1 MPLEAL
7 LRRMVDTHA
16 SDLHLKSGSPPGY
29 RVNGDIVPH
38 ADHPI
43 LTKHET
49 RAFVEEVLNPEQL
62 KAFDESGDYDL
73 SKAIP
78 GLARFRVNCN
88 RQRAACGLV
97 IRIIP
102 EQVPQL
108 EQLATPPIFK
118 KLCEL
123 PRGLVLV
130 TGPTGSGKS
139 TTLAAMIDHINRTEA
154 GHILTM
160 EDPIEFVHVDRKS
173 FVNQREV
180 GLDTANFS
188 EALRRALRQDPDVI
202 LVGEM
207 RDLET
212 ISLAITAAE
221 TGHLVF
227 GTLHT
232 TSAIQTVDRIIDVF
246 PHEAQQQVRMQ
257 LSMALAGVISQTL
270 VPKVSGGRVAIHE
283 ILIGTDGVRACIR
296 EGKTHMLLNMLQT
309 GTKDGMQTLEQ
320 GMAEGV
326 KKGLITFDAGIMRV
340 NNPNFFRTLL
350 TGHEAAEGAGK
361 GGNAA
366 HAAAGSA
373 HGAPAHSA
381 PHAAPPHA
389 APPHAVPPHAVPPH
403 AAPPHAV
410 PQQPPPAVP
419 GAAPASPPPPRA
431 PARSFPQPPVPTL
444 APPRPATSLP
454 TPGPLPHATPGRIG
468 PAGPAPLGPVP
479 GNTRVDDFEE
489 FRRSLTQPRAK

>member
-118 KLCEL
+118 KLCRIAARPSLGDRADRLGEVDDARRDDRSHQSHRGGAHPNNGGPDRVRARRSQVFRESARGRARHGEL
-123 PRGLVLV
+123 LRGAAPR
-130 TGPTGSGKS
+130 
-139 TTLAAMIDHINRTEA
+139 AAP
-154 GHILTM
+154 G
-160 EDPIEFVHVDRKS
+160 
-173 FVNQREV
+173 
-180 GLDTANFS
+180 
-188 EALRRALRQDPDVI
+188 PDVI

-270 VPKVSGGRVAIHE
+270 VPKVSGARR
-283 ILIGTDGVRACIR
+283 DPRDPDRNRRRAR
-296 EGKTHMLLNMLQT
+296 LHPRGKTHMLLNMLQT

-340 NNPNFFRTLL
+340 NNPNFSGRCSRAR
-350 TGHEAAEGAGK
+350 GRRGAGK
-361 GGNAA
+361 GGNGA
-366 HAAAGSA
+366 HAPAASA

-389 APPHAVPPHAVPPH
+389 VPPHL
-403 AAPPHAV
+403 AAPPRR
-410 PQQPPPAVP
+410 PPPAVP

-431 PARSFPQPPVPTL
+431 PARSFPQPPC
-444 APPRPATSLP
+444 
-454 TPGPLPHATPGRIG
+454 
-468 PAGPAPLGPVP
+468 
-479 GNTRVDDFEE
+479 
-489 FRRSLTQPRAK
+489 RRSRRRARRRACQRPGLCPMRHQAGSGPPVRRLSGLCRATRASTTSRSSDALSRSRAQSRESRGG